1 MKKINAVFDTIL
13 RALRLPRKPDHK
25 AIFEAQIS
33 HLPDLKTRFT
43 EIYKINMWGAEDG
56 ITETV
61 SGPGS
66 TLSHTAG
73 IRRSMPA
80 LFQKHGIQSVL
91 DAGCGD
97 FHWMRQVVAESNVR
111 YIGVD
116 VVEEL
121 IASNNAKYSTDKIE
135 FVSLDITQDDLP
147 GVDLVICR
155 ECLFHLSNDEIADFF
170 RNFLRSQST
179 YLLTTTYGDTASI
192 RNRDVTTGF
201 FRELDLVAEPFN
213 LPHNVIAGFD
223 DTSEGKPKRRLCLW
237 SREQLQPLFGEKV
250 NPRES

>member
-1 MKKINAVFDTIL
+1 MKKIFNKIFH
-13 RALRLPRKPDHK
+13 ALRLARKPDHQ
-25 AIFEAQIS
+25 AIFEAKIS

-66 TLSHTAG
+66 TLSHTTG

-80 LFQKHGIQSVL
+80 LFHQHGIQSVL

-97 FHWMRQVVAESNVR
+97 FHWMRQVVAESNVK

-121 IASNNAKYSTDKIE
+121 IASNTRKYSTDKIE
-135 FVSLDITQDDLP
+135 FMSLDITQDDLP
-147 GVDLVICR
+147 RVDLVICR

-179 YLLTTTYGDTASI
+179 FLLTTTYGDTESI
-192 RNRDVTTGF
+192 RNCDVTTGF
-201 FRELDLVAEPFN
+201 FREIDLVAAPFN
-213 LPHNVIAGFD
+213 LPHNVIASFE
-223 DTSEGKPKRRLCLW
+223 DTSEGKPKRKLCLW
-237 SREQLQPLFGEKV
+237 SREQLQPLFAEKV
-250 NPRES
+250 IQQES